1 MSDKKSP
8 VVGILMGSASD
19 KEKMRGAVDALKRFG
34 VEYEVAVL
42 SAHRVPDKVSS
53 FVRGARERGLKVL
66 IAGAGWAAHLA
77 GAVAANTTLPV
88 IGVPLSGSPL
98 GGEDALLATVMMP
111 KGIPV
116 ATVGVDKLLQCRPY
130 RGPNAVDRG
139 FRTCRG
145 AGCASQGTGGSHRA
159 GERGNRSLMLRG
171 LVRDGLSR

>member
-1 MSDKKSP
+1 MSDKNRP

-19 KEKMRGAVDALKRFG
+19 KEKMRGSADALKRFG

-42 SAHRVPDKVSS
+42 SAHRVPDKVIS

-88 IGVPLSGSPL
+88 IGVPLSGSPM

-116 ATVGVDKLLQCRPY
+116 ATVGVDNSFNAGLLAIQILSISDTNLTVKLDEHRHEQ
-130 RGPNAVDRG
+130 AEAIDRAN
-139 FRTCRG
+139 T
-145 AGCASQGTGGSHRA
+145 
-159 GERGNRSLMLRG
+159 EIDL
-171 LVRDGLSR
+171 